1 VAIQP
6 VQVAPIWKRVKQ
18 LKKHQLKN
26 QPAAVAEAKTNS
38 AVSTI
43 KNINRVLV
51 KDARMAS
58 GSGFLM

>member
-1 VAIQP
+1 
-6 VQVAPIWKRVKQ
+6 VKL

-58 GSGFLM
+58 GPGFLMQ